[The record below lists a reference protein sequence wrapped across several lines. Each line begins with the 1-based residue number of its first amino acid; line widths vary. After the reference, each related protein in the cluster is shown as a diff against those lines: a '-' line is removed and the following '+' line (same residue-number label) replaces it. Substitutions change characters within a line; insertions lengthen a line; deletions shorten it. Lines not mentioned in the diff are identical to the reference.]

1 MRKNIILVLALA
13 VIIVLV
19 VVLSPSKKGFDAGV
33 VKIGVI
39 SPVTGSG
46 AGVYHE
52 PLKKGIDIAL
62 AEINKDSK
70 KIEVVYEDDKLDS
83 KLSLSAYNKL
93 KAEGVKYFVL
103 NGSPSASV
111 VGPLVKKDGNFSMV
125 PSALLLSY
133 KDDSP
138 LTCRMALTADNYGPA
153 FTDLFINKLGK
164 KKVATLI
171 SNTEGGVAIQKVFKE
186 KFESAGGKIVEEELF
201 DKDAIDFRTQILK
214 IKTNKDVEALVII
227 NWSNTIETMLK
238 QIKDQGLNVPI
249 FSDSPTIKNSALKNL
264 SLAEGVTFFDYS
276 FSTSD
281 SDTSLISEQFI
292 KEYSAR
298 NNGDK
303 PTIQAAQGY
312 DLMKIITIAMEN
324 SDVNKPSSVANYIVN
339 DIKDIQ
345 FAGGKFSFD
354 NSCEAKREIATR
366 KVVNGAFTEVK

>member
-1 MRKNIILVLALA
+1 MKKHIILVLALV
-13 VIIVLV
+13 VIVIVTIVLI
-19 VVLSPSKKGFDAGV
+19 PSKKGFEDGV
-33 VKIGVI
+33 VKIGII

-62 AEINKDSK
+62 AEINKDGK
-70 KIEVVYEDDKLDS
+70 KVEVVYEDDQLDS

-93 KAEGVKYFVL
+93 KNEGVKYFVL

-111 VGPLVKKDGNFSMV
+111 VGPLVREDENFSMV

-133 KDDSP
+133 KDNSP

-153 FTDLFINKLGK
+153 FTDLFMNKLGK

-186 KFESAGGKIVEEELF
+186 KFELAGGKVVVEELF
-201 DKDAIDFRTQILK
+201 DKDAVDFRTQILK
-214 IKTNKDVEALVII
+214 IKANKDVEALVII

-238 QIKDQGLNVPI
+238 QIKDLGLNVPI
-249 FSDSPTIKNSALKNL
+249 FSDSPTIKNAALKNL
-264 SLAEGVTFFDYS
+264 SLAESVTFLDYS

-281 SDTSLISEQFI
+281 SDTSPISEQFI

-312 DLMKIITIAMEN
+312 DLMKIITLAMEN
-324 SDVNKPSSVANYIVN
+324 SDVSKPSSVANYIVN
-339 DIKDIQ
+339 DIKDMQ

-366 KVVNGAFTEVK
+366 KVVNGAFAEIK